1 MIDNKI
7 INKLKNKN
15 YSVYPLIN
23 GLSEHDAQVLSLLN
37 IILPD
42 DINEIYFYRKITEL
56 WLNEFQTS
64 LIYEALENVFS
75 NNDNDTNKIFNNFLN
90 NFFRNFYASFPLKK
104 RTKIHPEFQS
114 LVNSWNKNIMY

>member
-42 DINEIYFYRKITEL
+42 DINEFYFYRKITEL
-56 WLNEFQTS
+56 
-64 LIYEALENVFS
+64 
-75 NNDNDTNKIFNNFLN
+75 
-90 NFFRNFYASFPLKK
+90 
-104 RTKIHPEFQS
+104 
-114 LVNSWNKNIMY
+114 